1 MCVRGQDAR
10 DTINQG
16 WKHELMGRR
25 NNKAVSRL
33 KRRRVDDSISS
44 SLAYKHN
51 NSSKYKDIQEPP
63 VFNERSFLLHAK
75 APGPVEGVLTMVS
88 EESSRVEQNLGE

>member
-1 MCVRGQDAR
+1 
-10 DTINQG
+10 
-16 WKHELMGRR
+16 MGRR

-51 NSSKYKDIQEPP
+51 NSSNHKDIQERP
-63 VFNERSFLLHAK
+63 VFTERSFLLHVQTHGP
-75 APGPVEGVLTMVS
+75 PGAMFTMVWAI
-88 EESSRVEQNLGE
+88 RKGI